1 MRRRLALTTS
11 CRSPLRRR
19 TDRLYP
25 RSLGPREL
33 EALRL
38 VEQRPGIT
46 IAELAD
52 ELGISMQRVW
62 QIVGRL
68 SWGVALVGD

>member
-1 MRRRLALTTS
+1 MRS
-11 CRSPLRRR
+11 R

-25 RSLGPREL
+25 RRLGPRER

-46 IAELAD
+46 ATELAAH
-52 ELGISMQRVW
+52 LGVTTNRVW
-62 QIVGRL
+62 QIVRRLEAGRARREP
-68 SWGVALVGD
+68 SR